1 MRARSARFLTR
12 TRTYRPRRGRT
23 ARALA
28 VLAGVMTLALAPAA
42 APVLTA
48 PAAAD
53 AVRDRQYW
61 LDDYGIR
68 QAWQVTRGEGVVIA
82 ILDSGVDASH
92 PDLAGV
98 VIGGTDVSGRGDAT
112 GTLPL
117 GPDGRTH
124 ATMVASLA
132 AGRGSGPASGVI
144 GAAPAASILSIS
156 VAFGP
161 GERNGDDQIAE
172 GVRWAVDNGADIISL
187 SLTRNQLDWPESWD
201 DAFLHAERNDVVVIA
216 AAGNRGSG
224 TEQVAAPATMPGVLA
239 VGGVDRSGRASDQ
252 ASSQGIT
259 IGVMAPSEGLIGAIP
274 GGGHSSWQGTSGA
287 TPIVAGIAALVR
299 AAYPTLDA
307 AGVINRL
314 ISTAR
319 PVTASVPDPLYGYGL
334 VDAAAAV
341 SADVAPVA
349 ENPLGS
355 LEQWIALHRR
365 ADAEPLTVEL
375 PALRAGRGRAA
386 PSIGLGMPTLGS
398 LPPEPVLPVVLIVSG
413 VGTALAVLASAAVL
427 RFVTR
432 TRTE

>member
-1 MRARSARFLTR
+1 MRVRARPARRL
-12 TRTYRPRRGRT
+12 T
-23 ARALA
+23 ARPAAPLAALA
-28 VLAGVMTLALAPAA
+28 VAALAMVPAA
-42 APVLTA
+42 APPLAA

-53 AVRDRQYW
+53 AVRDQQYW

-68 QAWQVTRGEGVVIA
+68 EAWKVTRGEGVVIA

-92 PDLAGV
+92 PDLAGAV
-98 VIGGTDVSGRGDAT
+98 LGGTDVSGRGNAT

-117 GPDGRTH
+117 GPVGVTH
-124 ATMVASLA
+124 GTMVASLA

-144 GAAPAASILSIS
+144 GAAPAARILTIS
-156 VAFGP
+156 LAFGP
-161 GERNGDDQIAE
+161 TERSGDDQIAE

-187 SLTRNQLDWPESWD
+187 SLTRNQLDWPASWD

-216 AAGNRGSG
+216 AAGNRGGG
-224 TEQVAAPATMPGVLA
+224 TEQVSAPATMPGVLT
-239 VGGVDRSGRASDQ
+239 VGGVDRSGRASGD

-259 IGVMAPSEGLIGAIP
+259 IGVMAPSEALIGAIP
-274 GGGHSSWQGTSGA
+274 GGGHRFWQGTSGA

-299 AAYPTLDA
+299 AAHPELDA
-307 AGVINRL
+307 ANVVNRI

-319 PVTASVPDPLYGYGL
+319 PVTAAVPDPLYGYGL

-341 SADVAPVA
+341 SADVDPVA

-355 LEQWIALHRR
+355 LADWVALNRR
-365 ADAEPLTVEL
+365 AEADPLAAAL
-375 PALRAGRGRAA
+375 PQLRTAIGRTTG
-386 PSIGLGMPTLGS
+386 PTPFGMPAPGS
-398 LPPEPVLPVVLIVSG
+398 APPEPILPVALIVTG
-413 VGTALAVLASAAVL
+413 VGTALATLAAAGVL